1 MYEIQS
7 SNPTETR
14 ALRETHSILGANK
27 GNLQLGQIAKG
38 EDIFTYPSDDV
49 VDGVLRAKA
58 GDQWIHVFEMNGI
71 TADGW
76 MAITHL
82 GVVYTLLTE
91 IVMPPG
97 DSIRVTIDIT
107 ADINGKLYGGVV
119 ENIEL
124 LPK

>member
-1 MYEIQS
+1 MFEIRS

-14 ALRETHSILGANK
+14 ALRETYSILAANI

-38 EDIFTYPSDDV
+38 DDIFTYPADEV
-49 VDGVLRAKA
+49 VGGVLRAKA
-58 GDQWIHVFEMNGI
+58 GDQWIRVFEMNGV
-71 TADGW
+71 TVDGW

>member
-1 MYEIQS
+1 MFEIRS
-7 SNPTETR
+7 SNPNETR

-38 EDIFTYPSDDV
+38 DTIFTYPADEVIS
-49 VDGVLRAKA
+49 GVLRAKA
-58 GDQWIHVFEMNGI
+58 GDQWIHVFEMNG
-71 TADGW
+71 APVDGW

-82 GVVYTLLTE
+82 GVIYTLLTE

-97 DSIRVTIDIT
+97 DSVRVTIDIT
-107 ADINGKLYGGVV
+107 ADFNGKLYGGVV